1 MTTHLTTIL
10 KYAVLVL
17 SVTLTA
23 TLQAETNPKQPQV
36 QKLSKAQIECLV
48 LNSYMEARGQGV
60 KGMQAVTWVVLNR
73 TKHPSYPSTPCA
85 VIYAPFQ
92 FSWTRNGKTPKIK
105 EKDAYTQAERVVEGV
120 LSGKLKDNTN
130 SSTHFHSTRI
140 KPVWANRLSYTTTI
154 GSHCFY
160 KMKK

>member
-1 MTTHLTTIL
+1 MTSIL

-17 SVTLTA
+17 SLSLTA
-23 TLQAETNPKQPQV
+23 TLHAETDPKQPQV
-36 QKLSKAQIECLV
+36 QKLSKAQIECLSI
-48 LNSYMEARGQGV
+48 NAYMEGRNQGV

-85 VIYAPFQ
+85 VIAQKNQ
-92 FSWTRNGKTPKIK
+92 FAWYGNGKTPQVK
-105 EKDAYTQAERVVEGV
+105 EKDAYMQAERVVEGV

-130 SSTHFHSTRI
+130 SSTHFHSTRV
-140 KPVWANRLSYTTTI
+140 KPVWASRLSYTTTI

>member
-1 MTTHLTTIL
+1 MTSIL
-10 KYAVLVL
+10 KYVVLAL
-17 SVTLTA
+17 SVTLTT
-23 TLQAETNPKQPQV
+23 TLQAETNPKQSQV
-36 QKLSKAQIECLV
+36 QKLPKSQIECLIK
-48 LNSYMEARGQGV
+48 NAYFESRNQGV

-92 FSWTRNGKTPKIK
+92 FEWTRSGKTPKIK
-105 EKDAYTQAERVVEGV
+105 EKDAYMQAERVVEGV

-130 SSTHFHSTRI
+130 ASTHFHSARI
-140 KPVWANRLSYTTTI
+140 KPKWASRLSYTTTI

-160 KMKK
+160 KLKK

>member
-10 KYAVLVL
+10 KCAVLVISL
-17 SVTLTA
+17 SLTA

-36 QKLSKAQIECLV
+36 QKLSNKQIQCLV
-48 LNSYMEARGQGV
+48 INAYMESRGQGV

-85 VIYAPFQ
+85 VIAQPQQ
-92 FSWTRNGKTPKIK
+92 FSWYGSKTPKIK
-105 EKDAYTQAERVVEGV
+105 EKDAYMQAERVVEGV

-130 SSTHFHSTRI
+130 ASTHFHSTRI
-140 KPVWANRLSYTTTI
+140 KPIWASRLSYTTTI

-160 KMKK
+160 KLKK

>member
-1 MTTHLTTIL
+1 MTSIL

-23 TLQAETNPKQPQV
+23 TLHAKSINDSSYT

-92 FSWTRNGKTPKIK
+92 FEWTRSGTKVQVK
-105 EKDAYTQAERVVEGV
+105 EKDAYMQAERVVEGV

-140 KPVWANRLSYTTTI
+140 KPVWASRLSYTTTI

-160 KMKK
+160 KLKK